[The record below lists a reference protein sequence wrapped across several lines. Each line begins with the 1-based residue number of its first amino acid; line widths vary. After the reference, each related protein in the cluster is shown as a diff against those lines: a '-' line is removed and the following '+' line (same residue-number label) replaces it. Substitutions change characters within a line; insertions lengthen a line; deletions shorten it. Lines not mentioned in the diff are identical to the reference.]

1 MKKYLTI
8 GISLLLIVMIYNV
21 LSIYTGIYIKLN
33 KNSEINKR
41 VYVENKKIYLNDS
54 KEPIQIKGVSLS
66 SSYPGYNFSD
76 YKVEKNKYLEWLNE
90 IQEMGAN
97 TIKTNNRLNPDFY
110 EALNEYN
117 TEHEEKPLYLIQG
130 VEIEEY
136 ETNNSKSIYGYKEE
150 IIKECL
156 LAVDVIHGNRYVLT
170 SGISGRGL
178 YNKDVSKWTL
188 GYSIGNIGK
197 EETIAYTDNTDKRNF
212 GKEYNGKYFY
222 TINASSETENII
234 AEIMDKMM
242 QYETSKYNE
251 QRLISITID
260 MLRDP
265 FKYKENVNVQLG
277 EMAYINMNNIKEK
290 EKLKSEKI
298 ISYDMVGGIN
308 HFVELLDEEEIEEN
322 KEILSTLNTN
332 AVYGGYVEF
341 INKYY
346 ESPVIISNYGFS
358 TSRVIDKEYE
368 KTINEKE
375 QGEKIVDYYYEFV
388 KSGCCGAIISSW
400 QDNWA
405 LTNWNVKYSTA
416 EEKEIYWFNKNA
428 IDQCYGILTFEA
440 KDRENICYVDGDIN
454 EWNEENIISK
464 QNDVELY
471 CKYDFENMY
480 IMLKNIDTDKTIY
493 IPVDTTQKSGASKYM
508 DTNFARNTD
517 FLIKI
522 DGKENSEVLVQEYY
536 DSTRAMYEENITG
549 IRQYSNIPDKNT
561 EIFNSIR
568 TILRK
573 KVDPT
578 VDISR
583 MTAMQRQKYRLYKVD
598 NAGKL
603 VFGNG
608 NPNNSEYNSLT
619 DYCFGKNCV
628 EIQIPWQLLNFSAP
642 NEMLIHGD
650 YYKNYGV
657 ENEKIDELYMGVGYS
672 GDTIEFGSVELERW
686 NKKVEVRE
694 RLKKSYDII
703 KKAWSD

>member
-1 MKKYLTI
+1 M
-8 GISLLLIVMIYNV
+8 
-21 LSIYTGIYIKLN
+21 
-33 KNSEINKR
+33 
-41 VYVENKKIYLNDS
+41 
-54 KEPIQIKGVSLS
+54 
-66 SSYPGYNFSD
+66 
-76 YKVEKNKYLEWLNE
+76 
-90 IQEMGAN
+90 
-97 TIKTNNRLNPDFY
+97 
-110 EALNEYN
+110 
-117 TEHEEKPLYLIQG
+117 IQG

-375 QGEKIVDYYYEFV
+375 QGEKIVDYYC
-388 KSGCCGAIISSW
+388 KIIY
-400 QDNWA
+400 
-405 LTNWNVKYSTA
+405 K
-416 EEKEIYWFNKNA
+416 
-428 IDQCYGILTFEA
+428 
-440 KDRENICYVDGDIN
+440 
-454 EWNEENIISK
+454 
-464 QNDVELY
+464 
-471 CKYDFENMY
+471 
-480 IMLKNIDTDKTIY
+480 
-493 IPVDTTQKSGASKYM
+493 
-508 DTNFARNTD
+508 
-517 FLIKI
+517 IK
-522 DGKENSEVLVQEYY
+522 
-536 DSTRAMYEENITG
+536 R
-549 IRQYSNIPDKNT
+549 RQ
-561 EIFNSIR
+561 
-568 TILRK
+568 
-573 KVDPT
+573 
-578 VDISR
+578 
-583 MTAMQRQKYRLYKVD
+583 
-598 NAGKL
+598 
-603 VFGNG
+603 
-608 NPNNSEYNSLT
+608 
-619 DYCFGKNCV
+619 
-628 EIQIPWQLLNFSAP
+628 
-642 NEMLIHGD
+642 
-650 YYKNYGV
+650 
-657 ENEKIDELYMGVGYS
+657 
-672 GDTIEFGSVELERW
+672 
-686 NKKVEVRE
+686 
-694 RLKKSYDII
+694 
-703 KKAWSD
+703 